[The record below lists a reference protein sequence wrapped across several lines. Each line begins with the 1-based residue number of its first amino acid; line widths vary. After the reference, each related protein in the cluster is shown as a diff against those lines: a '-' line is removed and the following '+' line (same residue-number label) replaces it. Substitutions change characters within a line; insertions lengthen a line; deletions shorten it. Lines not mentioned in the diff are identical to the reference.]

1 MIGLCKFCGAILSWA
16 PSLAFTIINEQ
27 LGDLRLAMLGI
38 FSFHAIG
45 FLLLTRVDV
54 EKGRESAKLT
64 EHLRFKGGGLSIGGG
79 SPTNLRKVSPRKV
92 GVEFSF
98 GEGIVDEMLDCV
110 SSSPVGT
117 EFGKEETETKETLE
131 EI

>member
-1 MIGLCKFCGAILSWA
+1 MLLIPSGQETEMIGLSQFCGAILSWA

-54 EKGRESAKLT
+54 KKGREAAKLT
-64 EHLRFKGGGLSIGGG
+64 EHLRFNGGGLSVGGG
-79 SPTNLRKVSPRKV
+79 RATKLREV
-92 GVEFSF
+92 GVEEISV
-98 GEGIVDEMLDCV
+98 EGSDDEMLDCI
-110 SSSPVGT
+110 SAPVGT
-117 EFGKEETETKETLE
+117 EFG
-131 EI
+131 